1 MPRRRS
7 REDTAQ
13 MRKTWLRARRA
24 EQQFGRSLRSLA
36 RRCGELA
43 QQMFDE
49 KDIMG
54 SSARLRTLLRNY
66 AQTLRPWAQE
76 TAKRMVLDVQRRDDT
91 FWAERSRE
99 MARELVEEIR
109 TAPTGIALRERTQEA
124 AALITSL
131 PLEAAQRIE
140 QFTIRAMTDASRA
153 SEVAK
158 EILRTGHVTKS
169 RANLIARTETSRTA
183 SLLVQVRSEHIGAE
197 GYIWRTSNDIDVRKE
212 HRKLAGKFFRW
223 DSPPIAGTK
232 GMRYHAG
239 QGPNCRCYAEI
250 VIPDEA
256 PSTRSAPRFRAEAVE
271 AL

>member
-1 MPRRRS
+1 
-7 REDTAQ
+7 
-13 MRKTWLRARRA
+13 
-24 EQQFGRSLRSLA
+24 
-36 RRCGELA
+36 
-43 QQMFDE
+43 MFDR
-49 KDIMG
+49 DDVLG

-66 AQTLRPWAQE
+66 ANTIRPWAQE

-91 FWAERSRE
+91 FWAERSKE
-99 MARELVEEIR
+99 MARALSDEIR
-109 TAPTGIALRERTQEA
+109 TAPTGVALRERTQEA
-124 AALITSL
+124 AALIMSL

-140 QFTIRAMTDASRA
+140 KFTIRAMTDASRA

-169 RANLIARTETSRTA
+169 RANLIARTETARTA
-183 SLLVQVRSEHIGAE
+183 SLLVQVRAEHIGAE

-212 HRKLAGKFFRW
+212 HRRLAGRFVRW
-223 DSPPIAGTK
+223 DDPPVAGTN

-256 PSTRSAPRFRAEAVE
+256 PRTRSAPRFRAEAIE
-271 AL
+271 AA